1 MTAARAVFYGVNYVL
16 PAAVVVAYVAAW
28 RLRDHKGGD
37 AQRTDRHKVS
47 KSVPRGGK
55 YATTMSTP
63 RGTIN
68 DAKGDG

>member
-16 PAAVVVAYVAAW
+16 PAMIVASYVMAW

-37 AQRTDRHKVS
+37 AQRTDRHNQT
-47 KSVPRGGK
+47 VPRGGK